1 MAKSS
6 TIPRPTEAAA
16 LGTVKP
22 RHPQLLALYEALAR
36 TMRMRDRAGARL
48 VRHLIAQTTAGG
60 RLGEA

>member
-16 LGTVKP
+16 LGAVRP
-22 RHPQLLALYEALAR
+22 RRTQLLDLYEALALTVR
-36 TMRMRDRAGARL
+36 LRDRAGARL
-48 VRHLIAQTTAGG
+48 VRHLIAQVAAGG

>member
-16 LGTVKP
+16 IGSVRP
-22 RHPQLLALYEALAR
+22 RRVQVFDLYEALAR
-36 TMRMRDRAGARL
+36 TVRLRDRAGARL
-48 VRHLIAQTTAGG
+48 LRHLIAQTAAGG